1 MENAEKVQCI
11 NQTNL
16 LRPVNDNKSLRT
28 KSE

>member
-11 NQTNL
+11 NPTNL
-16 LRPVNDNKSLRT
+16 LRAVNDNKSIRT